1 MSDKSNRPHHTPTPG
16 EHNAPERRVDVSMLD
31 YLTGCHPP
39 LDLVIIQ
46 TVLQELQLSS
56 DIQNEAAAEI
66 RMVWGECRLS
76 DDHRTH
82 ERVVEHAKD
91 LAIQAAKALSVPVR
105 LPRAALV
112 AAYKKTRRSGTG
124 GA

>member
-1 MSDKSNRPHHTPTPG
+1 MSDKSNRPRHAPTPG

-46 TVLQELQLSS
+46 TVLEELQLSS

-112 AAYKKTRRSGTG
+112 AAYKKTRRSCTG

>member
-1 MSDKSNRPHHTPTPG
+1 MSDKSNRPHHAPTPG

-31 YLTGCHPP
+31 YLTGCRPP

-46 TVLQELQLSS
+46 TVLEELQLSS

-112 AAYKKTRRSGTG
+112 AAYKKTRRSCTG

>member
-1 MSDKSNRPHHTPTPG
+1 MSDENGKQHLYSTPG
-16 EHNAPERRVDVSMLD
+16 AGHLPDGRAALSVLE

-39 LDLVIIQ
+39 LDLAVIQ
-46 TVLQELQLSS
+46 TVLQELQPSS
-56 DIQNEAAAEI
+56 DMRDAVVAEI
-66 RMVWGECRLS
+66 RLVWSECRLS

-82 ERVVEHAKD
+82 ERVLEHAKD

-112 AAYKKTRRSGTG
+112 AAYKKTRRSCTG